1 MDRGLLPSPE
11 EIQKIIADRELFR
24 RQAEQADRRAEEERR
39 RAEEE
44 RRRAE
49 DERRRAEEE
58 RRGREEERRG
68 REDAERRIE
77 EERRG
82 REEERQGREEE
93 RQRRIDSEAQTK
105 KTAFIPYLYY
115 CYACLFQPIR
125 PQKVSTLSSSGS
137 FTDVKSR
144 FYPRELR
151 PWVEFPSL
159 HDEHFMHLS
168 NLFES
173 KQLFS
178 SLADIKQV
186 ERDLSPSPLAEEQ
199 DLRPFELAAVELR
212 VRTVISEYLRLD
224 PRDDAK
230 RVIFRSNPYSL
241 QAEMPTPWERAD
253 AARVTPLE
261 DQLPDSSPAR
271 GSRGEESRG
280 RPSKRSASSPP
291 ASSSP
296 SPSKKGSPE
305 RRSIPDRWCIR
316 QDSEGVRSQ
325 LFVIEYKAAHKLTP
339 ETLRMALD
347 GSSDMTIFANAV
359 RNYNRK
365 GRRSPSASPR
375 ETARNRT
382 AQVLTQAF
390 HYMVDCGLAHS
401 YVTSGEGT
409 VFLYIDQSDPTVLY
423 YHLALPK
430 DEIVPPLP
438 VPERPVEQTV
448 IDRHAHLMKHTPVA
462 LVLTLILLSLKKR
475 PLSFEAKAGVR
486 NCLKRWGDLYDVE
499 NTSDT
504 APGEPRLP
512 ERVRLQPIEEE
523 SNTACKD
530 PEKRN
535 PQNDDDSSSGPDS
548 AQPRGASTN
557 WIGRQAVAYR
567 PSEGLG
573 SSQEVSK
580 TQLAGKQSRIQHINQ
595 LSVPPLALYCTQQ
608 CLLGLKEGRLLDES
622 CPNVAL
628 HRRGLG
634 NKHHIDTAQL
644 HRIIQQQLCDNLDDS
659 CEALDSRGKFGAIGA
674 LFKVTARPYGYTL
687 VTKGVQRTRRSDLS
701 FEAQVYSRLSS
712 LQGTLVPV
720 CLGLIDLARGYVLG
734 GGAYIQRMMLM
745 SYGGETAASI
755 TDDEIHRLWETLIQY
770 GVEHED
776 LRQANILW
784 NTELGRF
791 MVIDFDRA
799 ILYPIKR
806 ANSAEPEERDLKR
819 RNIEGNREICV

>member
-1 MDRGLLPSPE
+1 ML
-11 EIQKIIADRELFR
+11 
-24 RQAEQADRRAEEERR
+24 
-39 RAEEE
+39 
-44 RRRAE
+44 
-49 DERRRAEEE
+49 
-58 RRGREEERRG
+58 
-68 REDAERRIE
+68 
-77 EERRG
+77 
-82 REEERQGREEE
+82 
-93 RQRRIDSEAQTK
+93 
-105 KTAFIPYLYY
+105 
-115 CYACLFQPIR
+115 
-125 PQKVSTLSSSGS
+125 
-137 FTDVKSR
+137 
-144 FYPRELR
+144 
-151 PWVEFPSL
+151 
-159 HDEHFMHLS
+159 LS

-173 KQLFS
+173 QRLFS

-186 ERDLSPSPLAEEQ
+186 QRDLSPSPLAEEQ

-224 PRDDAK
+224 PRDDAR
-230 RVIFRSNPYSL
+230 RVIFRSNAYSL
-241 QAEMPTPWERAD
+241 QADTSTPWERAD
-253 AARVTPLE
+253 GTRVTPSE

-271 GSRGEESRG
+271 GSRGQESRG

-339 ETLRMALD
+339 ETLRIALD
-347 GSSDMTIFANAV
+347 GSSDTTIFANAV
-359 RNYNRK
+359 RNYIRK

-375 ETARNRT
+375 EAARNRT

-390 HYMVDCGLAHS
+390 HYMVNCGLAYS

-409 VFLYIDQSDPTVLY
+409 VFLYMDQSDPTVLY
-423 YHLALPK
+423 YYLALPK
-430 DEIVPPLP
+430 DEIAPPVP
-438 VPERPVEQTV
+438 VPELPVEQAV
-448 IDRHAHLMKHTPVA
+448 IDRHAHLMRHTPIA
-462 LVLTLILLSLKKR
+462 LVLTLILLSLKKM

-486 NCLKRWGDLYDVE
+486 SYLKRWGDLYDVE
-499 NTSDT
+499 STSDPT
-504 APGEPRLP
+504 PEEPWLP
-512 ERVRLQPIEEE
+512 EGVRLLPIEEE
-523 SNTACKD
+523 SNTSCKD

-535 PQNDDDSSSGPDS
+535 PQNDDDDDDRNSGPDS
-548 AQPRGASTN
+548 VQRPGASTN
-557 WIGRQAVAYR
+557 RLGRQAVAYR
-567 PSEGLG
+567 PSSG
-573 SSQEVSK
+573 SGSPQEVSK
-580 TQLAGKQSRIQHINQ
+580 TQPAGKQSQIQHISQ

-608 CLLGLKEGRLLDES
+608 CLLGLKEGRLLDEN
-622 CPNVAL
+622 CPNVAV
-628 HRRGLG
+628 HRRGSG
-634 NKHHIDTAQL
+634 NEHHIDTAQL
-644 HRIIQQQLCDNLDDS
+644 HRIIQQQLRDNLDDS
-659 CEALDSRGKFGAIGA
+659 CQALDSRGKFGAIGA

-687 VTKGVQRTRRSDLS
+687 VTKGVQRTHRSDLS
-701 FEAQVYSRLSS
+701 FEAEIYARLSS

-755 TDDEIHRLWETLIQY
+755 TDQEIHRLWETLIQY

-776 LRQANILW
+776 LRHANILW